1 MKILYMVNVPS
12 PYMVNY
18 FNELGKYCELTVL
31 FDKATSTE
39 RDDSWKEYNFKNF
52 KGIIL
57 KGVSTDVDAAF
68 CPSVIKYLKKDVYDY
83 IFISNMAT
91 PTGIIAIE
99 YLRWKKIDYFLESE
113 GGFAKD
119 GKGFKEKIKKHI
131 MSGAKLYFST
141 TPVGDE
147 YFLMYGA
154 TKDKLVKYPF
164 TSIYE
169 KDILKKV
176 PSVEEKKEFRNELSI
191 KEEKVIITVGQF
203 IPRKGFD
210 ILLKACE
217 KLSKNI
223 GVYLVGGTPTDEYI
237 QMKEQ
242 LGLDNVHF
250 VGFKRT
256 DELAKYYQSAD
267 LFVFPTREDVWGLV
281 INEAMAYN
289 IGGYDI
295 VYCVVLAIPLY
306 CLVIE
311 KKVTTGI
318 KKFLEIFIFIIS
330 LIFIVKTQYTTA
342 MLLEIV
348 SFGMIILIRKF
359 DLKRLGILALLGL
372 IILSVYKGEISN
384 GLIKASY
391 SIESQSISQRLE
403 ELAKA
408 LDGGKV
414 TGEDMTERGNAYGKS
429 IEAFLEHPVLGTWIS
444 SDNIELGGHSTVL
457 DLMAGVGL
465 PGFLLILYTFFYIE
479 KLMLSRVEKEITRK
493 YVGIFLVV
501 YIILAVVNPI
511 ISGTFFSVLFIG
523 LPGIV
528 LMENK

>member
-1 MKILYMVNVPS
+1 MKITIRTKISINVYTIIFLLS
-12 PYMVNY
+12 LIVMSYY
-18 FNELGKYCELTVL
+18 FLPITATVL
-31 FDKATSTE
+31 TASMMLGVL
-39 RDDSWKEYNFKNF
+39 
-52 KGIIL
+52 GIL
-57 KGVSTDVDAAF
+57 YF
-68 CPSVIKYLKKDVYDY
+68 M
-83 IFISNMAT
+83 IFINSNWKSRKEVFGYLLLICLV
-91 PTGIIAIE
+91 GIVFCVRE
-99 YLRWKKIDYFLESE
+99 YYKE
-113 GGFAKD
+113 G
-119 GKGFKEKIKKHI
+119 I
-131 MSGAKLYFST
+131 
-141 TPVGDE
+141 
-147 YFLMYGA
+147 
-154 TKDKLVKYPF
+154 
-164 TSIYE
+164 
-169 KDILKKV
+169 
-176 PSVEEKKEFRNELSI
+176 
-191 KEEKVIITVGQF
+191 
-203 IPRKGFD
+203 
-210 ILLKACE
+210 
-217 KLSKNI
+217 I
-223 GVYLVGGTPTDEYI
+223 GVYSVLLVFSPI
-237 QMKEQ
+237 FLAFFLFNKEKYEM
-242 LGLDNVHF
+242 LKKLAVAVLLMLVITGITTFAGLIVYP
-250 VGFKRT
+250 
-256 DELAKYYQSAD
+256 ELARD
-267 LFVFPTREDVWGLV
+267 LAAFSNDNIIGISTR
-281 INEAMAYN
+281 YN

-318 KKFLEIFIFIIS
+318 KKFLEILIFIIS

-342 MLLEIV
+342 MLLGIV

-372 IILSVYKGEISN
+372 VFLSVYKGEISN
-384 GLIKASY
+384 GLIKVSY

-479 KLMLSRVEKEITRK
+479 KLLLSRVENEITRK

>member
-1 MKILYMVNVPS
+1 MKITIKTKISINVYTIIFLLSLIVMSYYFLPITASVLTASMMLGVLGILYFM
-12 PYMVNY
+12 
-18 FNELGKYCELTVL
+18 
-31 FDKATSTE
+31 
-39 RDDSWKEYNFKNF
+39 
-52 KGIIL
+52 
-57 KGVSTDVDAAF
+57 
-68 CPSVIKYLKKDVYDY
+68 
-83 IFISNMAT
+83 IFINSNWKSRKEVFGYLLLICSL
-91 PTGIIAIE
+91 GIVFCVRE
-99 YLRWKKIDYFLESE
+99 YYKE
-113 GGFAKD
+113 G
-119 GKGFKEKIKKHI
+119 I
-131 MSGAKLYFST
+131 
-141 TPVGDE
+141 
-147 YFLMYGA
+147 
-154 TKDKLVKYPF
+154 
-164 TSIYE
+164 
-169 KDILKKV
+169 
-176 PSVEEKKEFRNELSI
+176 
-191 KEEKVIITVGQF
+191 
-203 IPRKGFD
+203 
-210 ILLKACE
+210 
-217 KLSKNI
+217 I
-223 GVYLVGGTPTDEYI
+223 GVYSILLVFFPI
-237 QMKEQ
+237 FLVFFLFNKEKYEM
-242 LGLDNVHF
+242 LKKLAVAVLLMLVITGITTFTGLTVYP
-250 VGFKRT
+250 
-256 DELAKYYQSAD
+256 ELARD
-267 LFVFPTREDVWGLV
+267 LAAFSNDNIIGISTR
-281 INEAMAYN
+281 YN

>member
-1 MKILYMVNVPS
+1 MKITIKTKISINVYTIIFLLSLIVMSYYFLPITASVLTASMMLGVLGILYFM
-12 PYMVNY
+12 
-18 FNELGKYCELTVL
+18 
-31 FDKATSTE
+31 
-39 RDDSWKEYNFKNF
+39 
-52 KGIIL
+52 
-57 KGVSTDVDAAF
+57 
-68 CPSVIKYLKKDVYDY
+68 
-83 IFISNMAT
+83 IFINSNWKSRKEVFGYLLLICSL
-91 PTGIIAIE
+91 GIVFCVRE
-99 YLRWKKIDYFLESE
+99 YYKE
-113 GGFAKD
+113 G
-119 GKGFKEKIKKHI
+119 I
-131 MSGAKLYFST
+131 
-141 TPVGDE
+141 
-147 YFLMYGA
+147 
-154 TKDKLVKYPF
+154 
-164 TSIYE
+164 
-169 KDILKKV
+169 
-176 PSVEEKKEFRNELSI
+176 
-191 KEEKVIITVGQF
+191 
-203 IPRKGFD
+203 
-210 ILLKACE
+210 
-217 KLSKNI
+217 I
-223 GVYLVGGTPTDEYI
+223 GVYSILLVFFPI
-237 QMKEQ
+237 FLVFFLFNKEKYEM
-242 LGLDNVHF
+242 LKKLAVAVLLMLVITGITTFTGLTVYP
-250 VGFKRT
+250 
-256 DELAKYYQSAD
+256 ELARD
-267 LFVFPTREDVWGLV
+267 LAAFSNDNIIGISTR
-281 INEAMAYN
+281 YN

-479 KLMLSRVEKEITRK
+479 KHNKNL
-493 YVGIFLVV
+493 
-501 YIILAVVNPI
+501 IIR
-511 ISGTFFSVLFIG
+511 
-523 LPGIV
+523 
-528 LMENK
+528 

>member
-1 MKILYMVNVPS
+1 MKITIKTKISINVYTIIFLLSLIVMSYYFLPITASVLTASMMLGVLGILYFM
-12 PYMVNY
+12 
-18 FNELGKYCELTVL
+18 
-31 FDKATSTE
+31 
-39 RDDSWKEYNFKNF
+39 
-52 KGIIL
+52 
-57 KGVSTDVDAAF
+57 
-68 CPSVIKYLKKDVYDY
+68 
-83 IFISNMAT
+83 IFINSNWKSRKEVFGYLLLICSL
-91 PTGIIAIE
+91 GIVFCVRE
-99 YLRWKKIDYFLESE
+99 YYKE
-113 GGFAKD
+113 G
-119 GKGFKEKIKKHI
+119 I
-131 MSGAKLYFST
+131 
-141 TPVGDE
+141 
-147 YFLMYGA
+147 
-154 TKDKLVKYPF
+154 
-164 TSIYE
+164 
-169 KDILKKV
+169 
-176 PSVEEKKEFRNELSI
+176 
-191 KEEKVIITVGQF
+191 
-203 IPRKGFD
+203 
-210 ILLKACE
+210 
-217 KLSKNI
+217 I
-223 GVYLVGGTPTDEYI
+223 GVYSISLVFFPI
-237 QMKEQ
+237 FLAFFLFNKEKYEM
-242 LGLDNVHF
+242 LKKLAVAVLLMLVITGITTFAGLIVYP
-250 VGFKRT
+250 
-256 DELAKYYQSAD
+256 ELARD
-267 LFVFPTREDVWGLV
+267 LAAFSNDNIIGISTR
-281 INEAMAYN
+281 YN

-342 MLLEIV
+342 MLLGIA

-359 DLKRLGILALLGL
+359 DLKKLGILALLGL

>member
-1 MKILYMVNVPS
+1 MKVTIKTKISINVYTIIFLLSLIVMLYYFLPITASVLTASMMLGVLGILYFM
-12 PYMVNY
+12 
-18 FNELGKYCELTVL
+18 
-31 FDKATSTE
+31 
-39 RDDSWKEYNFKNF
+39 
-52 KGIIL
+52 
-57 KGVSTDVDAAF
+57 
-68 CPSVIKYLKKDVYDY
+68 
-83 IFISNMAT
+83 IFINSNWKSRKEVFGYLLLICSLVIVFCVREYYKE
-91 PTGIIAIE
+91 GI
-99 YLRWKKIDYFLESE
+99 
-113 GGFAKD
+113 
-119 GKGFKEKIKKHI
+119 
-131 MSGAKLYFST
+131 
-141 TPVGDE
+141 
-147 YFLMYGA
+147 
-154 TKDKLVKYPF
+154 
-164 TSIYE
+164 
-169 KDILKKV
+169 
-176 PSVEEKKEFRNELSI
+176 
-191 KEEKVIITVGQF
+191 
-203 IPRKGFD
+203 
-210 ILLKACE
+210 
-217 KLSKNI
+217 I
-223 GVYLVGGTPTDEYI
+223 GVYSILLVFFPI
-237 QMKEQ
+237 FLAFFLFNKEKYEM
-242 LGLDNVHF
+242 LKKLAVAVLLMLVITGITTFAGLIVYP
-250 VGFKRT
+250 
-256 DELAKYYQSAD
+256 ELARD
-267 LFVFPTREDVWGLV
+267 LAAFSNDNIIGISTR
-281 INEAMAYN
+281 YN

-295 VYCVVLAIPLY
+295 VYCVVLAILLY

-342 MLLEIV
+342 MLLGIV

-372 IILSVYKGEISN
+372 VILSVYKGEISN

-403 ELAKA
+403 EMGKA

-457 DLMAGVGL
+457 DLMAGAGL
-465 PGFLLILYTFFYIE
+465 LGFLLILYTFFYIE
-479 KLMLSRVEKEITRK
+479 KLMLSRVENEITRK

>member
-1 MKILYMVNVPS
+1 MKITIKTKISINVYTIIFLLSLIVMSYYFLPITASVLTASMMLGVLGILYFM
-12 PYMVNY
+12 
-18 FNELGKYCELTVL
+18 
-31 FDKATSTE
+31 
-39 RDDSWKEYNFKNF
+39 
-52 KGIIL
+52 
-57 KGVSTDVDAAF
+57 
-68 CPSVIKYLKKDVYDY
+68 
-83 IFISNMAT
+83 IFINSNWKSRKEVFGYLLLICSL
-91 PTGIIAIE
+91 GIVFCVRE
-99 YLRWKKIDYFLESE
+99 YYKE
-113 GGFAKD
+113 G
-119 GKGFKEKIKKHI
+119 I
-131 MSGAKLYFST
+131 
-141 TPVGDE
+141 
-147 YFLMYGA
+147 
-154 TKDKLVKYPF
+154 
-164 TSIYE
+164 
-169 KDILKKV
+169 
-176 PSVEEKKEFRNELSI
+176 
-191 KEEKVIITVGQF
+191 
-203 IPRKGFD
+203 
-210 ILLKACE
+210 
-217 KLSKNI
+217 I
-223 GVYLVGGTPTDEYI
+223 GVYSILLVFFPIFLEFFLFN
-237 QMKEQ
+237 KEKYEM
-242 LGLDNVHF
+242 LKKLAVAVLLMLVITGITTFTGLTVYP
-250 VGFKRT
+250 
-256 DELAKYYQSAD
+256 ELARD
-267 LFVFPTREDVWGLV
+267 LAAFSNDNIIGISTR
-281 INEAMAYN
+281 YN

-511 ISGTFFSVLFIG
+511 ISGTFLSVLFIG

>member
-1 MKILYMVNVPS
+1 MKITIKTKISINVYTIIFLLS
-12 PYMVNY
+12 LIVMSYY
-18 FNELGKYCELTVL
+18 FLPITATVL
-31 FDKATSTE
+31 TASMMLGVL
-39 RDDSWKEYNFKNF
+39 
-52 KGIIL
+52 GIL
-57 KGVSTDVDAAF
+57 YF
-68 CPSVIKYLKKDVYDY
+68 M
-83 IFISNMAT
+83 IFINSNWKSRKEVFGYLLLICLV
-91 PTGIIAIE
+91 GIVFCVRE
-99 YLRWKKIDYFLESE
+99 YYKE
-113 GGFAKD
+113 G
-119 GKGFKEKIKKHI
+119 I
-131 MSGAKLYFST
+131 
-141 TPVGDE
+141 
-147 YFLMYGA
+147 
-154 TKDKLVKYPF
+154 
-164 TSIYE
+164 
-169 KDILKKV
+169 
-176 PSVEEKKEFRNELSI
+176 
-191 KEEKVIITVGQF
+191 
-203 IPRKGFD
+203 
-210 ILLKACE
+210 
-217 KLSKNI
+217 I
-223 GVYLVGGTPTDEYI
+223 GVYSLLLVFFPI
-237 QMKEQ
+237 FLAFFLFNKEKYE
-242 LGLDNVHF
+242 LLKKLAVAVLLMLVITGITTFTGLIVYP
-250 VGFKRT
+250 
-256 DELAKYYQSAD
+256 ELARD
-267 LFVFPTREDVWGLV
+267 LAAFSNDNIVEISTR
-281 INEAMAYN
+281 YN

-342 MLLEIV
+342 MLLGIV

-372 IILSVYKGEISN
+372 VILSVYKGEISN

-403 ELAKA
+403 EMGKA

-465 PGFLLILYTFFYIE
+465 LGFLLILYTFFYIE
-479 KLMLSRVEKEITRK
+479 KLMLSRVENEITRK

>member
-1 MKILYMVNVPS
+1 MKITIKTKISIDVYTIIFLLSLIVMSY
-12 PYMVNY
+12 Y
-18 FNELGKYCELTVL
+18 FLPITATVL
-31 FDKATSTE
+31 TASMMLGVL
-39 RDDSWKEYNFKNF
+39 
-52 KGIIL
+52 GIL
-57 KGVSTDVDAAF
+57 YF
-68 CPSVIKYLKKDVYDY
+68 M
-83 IFISNMAT
+83 IFINSNWKSRKEVFGYLLLICLV
-91 PTGIIAIE
+91 GIVFCVRE
-99 YLRWKKIDYFLESE
+99 YYK
-113 GGFAKD
+113 GG
-119 GKGFKEKIKKHI
+119 I
-131 MSGAKLYFST
+131 
-141 TPVGDE
+141 
-147 YFLMYGA
+147 
-154 TKDKLVKYPF
+154 
-164 TSIYE
+164 
-169 KDILKKV
+169 
-176 PSVEEKKEFRNELSI
+176 
-191 KEEKVIITVGQF
+191 
-203 IPRKGFD
+203 
-210 ILLKACE
+210 
-217 KLSKNI
+217 I
-223 GVYLVGGTPTDEYI
+223 GVYSVLLVFFPI
-237 QMKEQ
+237 FLAFFLFNKEKYE
-242 LGLDNVHF
+242 LLKKLAVAVLLMLVITGITTFTGLTVYP
-250 VGFKRT
+250 
-256 DELAKYYQSAD
+256 ELARD
-267 LFVFPTREDVWGLV
+267 LAAFSNDNIIGISTR
-281 INEAMAYN
+281 YN

-295 VYCVVLAIPLY
+295 VYCVVLAITLY

-342 MLLEIV
+342 MLLGIV

-372 IILSVYKGEISN
+372 VILSVYKGEISN

-403 ELAKA
+403 ELGKA

-479 KLMLSRVEKEITRK
+479 KLMLSRVENEITRK

>member
-1 MKILYMVNVPS
+1 MKITIKTKISINVYTIIFLLSLIVMSYYFLPITASVLTASMMLGVLGILYFM
-12 PYMVNY
+12 
-18 FNELGKYCELTVL
+18 
-31 FDKATSTE
+31 
-39 RDDSWKEYNFKNF
+39 
-52 KGIIL
+52 
-57 KGVSTDVDAAF
+57 
-68 CPSVIKYLKKDVYDY
+68 
-83 IFISNMAT
+83 IFINSNWKSRKEVFGYLLLICSL
-91 PTGIIAIE
+91 GIVFCVRE
-99 YLRWKKIDYFLESE
+99 YYKE
-113 GGFAKD
+113 G
-119 GKGFKEKIKKHI
+119 I
-131 MSGAKLYFST
+131 
-141 TPVGDE
+141 
-147 YFLMYGA
+147 
-154 TKDKLVKYPF
+154 
-164 TSIYE
+164 
-169 KDILKKV
+169 
-176 PSVEEKKEFRNELSI
+176 
-191 KEEKVIITVGQF
+191 
-203 IPRKGFD
+203 
-210 ILLKACE
+210 
-217 KLSKNI
+217 I
-223 GVYLVGGTPTDEYI
+223 GVYSILLVFSPI
-237 QMKEQ
+237 FLVFFLFNKEKYEM
-242 LGLDNVHF
+242 LKKLAVAVLLMLVITGITTFTGLTVYP
-250 VGFKRT
+250 
-256 DELAKYYQSAD
+256 ELARD
-267 LFVFPTREDVWGLV
+267 LAAFSNDNIIGISTR
-281 INEAMAYN
+281 YN

>member
-1 MKILYMVNVPS
+1 MKITIKTKISINVYTIIFLLSLIVMSYYFLPITASVLTASMMLGVLGILYFM
-12 PYMVNY
+12 
-18 FNELGKYCELTVL
+18 
-31 FDKATSTE
+31 
-39 RDDSWKEYNFKNF
+39 
-52 KGIIL
+52 
-57 KGVSTDVDAAF
+57 
-68 CPSVIKYLKKDVYDY
+68 
-83 IFISNMAT
+83 IFINSNWKSRKEVFGYLLLICSL
-91 PTGIIAIE
+91 GIVFCVRE
-99 YLRWKKIDYFLESE
+99 YYKE
-113 GGFAKD
+113 G
-119 GKGFKEKIKKHI
+119 I
-131 MSGAKLYFST
+131 
-141 TPVGDE
+141 
-147 YFLMYGA
+147 
-154 TKDKLVKYPF
+154 
-164 TSIYE
+164 
-169 KDILKKV
+169 
-176 PSVEEKKEFRNELSI
+176 
-191 KEEKVIITVGQF
+191 
-203 IPRKGFD
+203 
-210 ILLKACE
+210 
-217 KLSKNI
+217 I
-223 GVYLVGGTPTDEYI
+223 GVYSILLVFFPI
-237 QMKEQ
+237 FLVFFLFNKEKYEM
-242 LGLDNVHF
+242 LKKLAVAVLLMLVITGITTFTGLTVYP
-250 VGFKRT
+250 
-256 DELAKYYQSAD
+256 ELARD
-267 LFVFPTREDVWGLV
+267 LAAFSNDNIIGISTR
-281 INEAMAYN
+281 YN

-511 ISGTFFSVLFIG
+511 ISGTFLSVLFIG